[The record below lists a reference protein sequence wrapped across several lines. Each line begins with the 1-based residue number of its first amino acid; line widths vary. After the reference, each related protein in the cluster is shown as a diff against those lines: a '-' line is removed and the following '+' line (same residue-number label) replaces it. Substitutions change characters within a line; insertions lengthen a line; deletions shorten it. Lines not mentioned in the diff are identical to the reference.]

1 MYDKAEKVVKNL
13 SSIIFDLRAEN
24 ESLYDTIEIYSKRI
38 DELREET
45 EQLRTELNT
54 LKSDIDKAIKYIKE
68 NKLYNF
74 SHDKEEIFYTVS
86 DKKARNKLLNILGG
100 D

>member
-1 MYDKAEKVVKNL
+1 MSEKEERVIKNM
-13 SSIIFDLRAEN
+13 SGMIFDLRAEN
-24 ESLYDTIEIYSKRI
+24 ESLYDTIEMYSKRI
-38 DELREET
+38 DELREEN

-68 NKLYNF
+68 NKL
-74 SHDKEEIFYTVS
+74 
-86 DKKARNKLLNILGG
+86 LNILGG